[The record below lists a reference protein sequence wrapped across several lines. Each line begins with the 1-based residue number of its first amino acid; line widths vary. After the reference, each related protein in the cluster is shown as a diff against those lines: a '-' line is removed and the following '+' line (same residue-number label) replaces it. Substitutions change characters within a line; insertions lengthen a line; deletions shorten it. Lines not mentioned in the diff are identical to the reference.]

1 MKYHLVSNKPLFSQ
15 PTDATRNSSTH
26 ILSGIFV
33 AVIFTFCTITG
44 CNNSP
49 SIVPVQGTVLLDGKP
64 LEGAAVLFHPKA
76 DERPAVG
83 TTDKRGIFHLTTR
96 SQSDGAHVGLNKV
109 SITKESDEPQLNDVE
124 EGIQD
129 FTLITPAQY
138 ASPELSGIEIDVYP
152 GMGSITLE
160 MTSD

>member
-1 MKYHLVSNKPLFSQ
+1 MKYHLVSNKPLFSR
-15 PTDATRNSSTH
+15 PTDTTSNSYKHFLPSF
-26 ILSGIFV
+26 FV
-33 AVIFTFCTITG
+33 AVIFLICSTTG

-49 SIVPVQGTVLLDGKP
+49 NIVPVKGTVLLDGKP

-83 TTDKRGIFHLTTR
+83 VTDKRGMFELTTR
-96 SQSDGAHVGLNKV
+96 RQGDGAHVGLNKV
-109 SITKESDEPQLNDVE
+109 SITKENDETQLNDAE

-152 GMGSITLE
+152 GMESIMLE
-160 MTSD
+160 MTTD

>member
-1 MKYHLVSNKPLFSQ
+1 MVVLSIC
-15 PTDATRNSSTH
+15 PT
-26 ILSGIFV
+26 
-33 AVIFTFCTITG
+33 TG
-44 CNNSP
+44 CNSSP
-49 SIVPVQGTVLLDGKP
+49 NIVPVKGTVLLDGKP
-64 LEGAAVLFHPKA
+64 LEGAAVLFHPQA

-83 TTDKRGIFHLTTR
+83 ITDKRGTFHLTTR
-96 SQSDGAHVGLNKV
+96 SQGDGAHVGLNKV
-109 SITKESDEPQLNDVE
+109 SITKESDDPQLNDAEEVTDAE

-152 GMGSITLE
+152 GIGSVTLE

>member
-1 MKYHLVSNKPLFSQ
+1 MFVVVVLIIC
-15 PTDATRNSSTH
+15 PT
-26 ILSGIFV
+26 I
-33 AVIFTFCTITG
+33 G
-44 CNNSP
+44 CNRSP
-49 SIVPVQGTVLLDGKP
+49 NIVPVKGTVLLDGKP

-83 TTDKRGIFHLTTR
+83 ITDKRGTFHLTTR
-96 SQSDGAHVGLNKV
+96 SQGDGAHVGLNKV
-109 SITKESDEPQLNDVE
+109 SITKESDEPLLNNAEDANDAE

-152 GMGSITLE
+152 GMESITLE

>member
-1 MKYHLVSNKPLFSQ
+1 MFVVVVLIIC
-15 PTDATRNSSTH
+15 PT
-26 ILSGIFV
+26 
-33 AVIFTFCTITG
+33 TG
-44 CNNSP
+44 CNRSP
-49 SIVPVQGTVLLDGKP
+49 NIVPVKGSVLLDGKP

-83 TTDKRGIFHLTTR
+83 ITDKRGTFHLTTR
-96 SQSDGAHVGLNKV
+96 SQGDGAHVGLNKV
-109 SITKESDEPQLNDVE
+109 SITKESDEPLLNNAEDANDAE

-152 GMGSITLE
+152 GMESITLE

>member
-1 MKYHLVSNKPLFSQ
+1 MLVTVIIIIY
-15 PTDATRNSSTH
+15 PT
-26 ILSGIFV
+26 
-33 AVIFTFCTITG
+33 TG

-49 SIVPVQGTVLLDGKP
+49 NIVPVEGTVLLDGKP

-83 TTDKRGIFHLTTR
+83 ITDKLGTFHLTTR
-96 SQSDGAHVGLNKV
+96 SPGDGAHVGLNKV
-109 SITKESDEPQLNDVE
+109 SITKESDEPQLNDAE

-138 ASPELSGIEIDVYP
+138 ASPELSGLEIDVNP
-152 GMGSITLE
+152 GMDSIILE
-160 MTSD
+160 MTTD

>member
-49 SIVPVQGTVLLDGKP
+49 NIVPVQGTVLLDGKP

-124 EGIQD
+124 EGI
-129 FTLITPAQY
+129 
-138 ASPELSGIEIDVYP
+138 
-152 GMGSITLE
+152 
-160 MTSD
+160 

>member
-1 MKYHLVSNKPLFSQ
+1 MFVVVVLIIC
-15 PTDATRNSSTH
+15 PT
-26 ILSGIFV
+26 
-33 AVIFTFCTITG
+33 TG
-44 CNNSP
+44 CNRSP
-49 SIVPVQGTVLLDGKP
+49 NIVPVKGTVLLDGKP
-64 LEGAAVLFHPKA
+64 LEGAAVLFHPQA

-83 TTDKRGIFHLTTR
+83 ITDKRGTFHLTTR
-96 SQSDGAHVGLNKV
+96 SQGDGAHVGLNKV
-109 SITKESDEPQLNDVE
+109 SITKESDDPQLNDAEAVTDAE

-152 GMGSITLE
+152 GIGSVTLE

>member
-1 MKYHLVSNKPLFSQ
+1 
-15 PTDATRNSSTH
+15 
-26 ILSGIFV
+26 
-33 AVIFTFCTITG
+33 
-44 CNNSP
+44 
-49 SIVPVQGTVLLDGKP
+49 
-64 LEGAAVLFHPKA
+64 
-76 DERPAVG
+76 
-83 TTDKRGIFHLTTR
+83 
-96 SQSDGAHVGLNKV
+96 V

-138 ASPELSGIEIDVYP
+138 ASPELSRIEIDVYP

>member
-1 MKYHLVSNKPLFSQ
+1 MLVVVVLIDC
-15 PTDATRNSSTH
+15 PT
-26 ILSGIFV
+26 
-33 AVIFTFCTITG
+33 TG

-49 SIVPVQGTVLLDGKP
+49 NIVPVKGTVLLDGKP

-83 TTDKRGIFHLTTR
+83 ITDKLGTFHLTTR
-96 SQSDGAHVGLNKV
+96 MQSDGAHVGLNKV
-109 SITKESDEPQLNDVE
+109 SITKESDELQLNDAEEVNDSE

-138 ASPELSGIEIDVYP
+138 ASPELSGLEIDVYP
-152 GMGSITLE
+152 GMKPVILEITSE
-160 MTSD
+160 

>member
-15 PTDATRNSSTH
+15 PTDTTRNSSKH
-26 ILSGIFV
+26 FLSSFFA
-33 AVIFTFCTITG
+33 AVIFLICPTTG
-44 CNNSP
+44 CNSSP
-49 SIVPVQGTVLLDGKP
+49 SIVPVKGTVLLNGKP
-64 LEGAAVLFHPKA
+64 LEGAAVLFQPKA

-83 TTDKRGIFHLTTR
+83 ITDKLGTFHLTTR
-96 SQSDGAHVGLNKV
+96 RQGDGAHVGLNKV
-109 SITKESDEPQLNDVE
+109 SITKESDEPQLDDAE

-129 FTLITPAQY
+129 FTLITPALY

-152 GMGSITLE
+152 GMESITLE

>member
-1 MKYHLVSNKPLFSQ
+1 MLVVVVLINCP
-15 PTDATRNSSTH
+15 
-26 ILSGIFV
+26 
-33 AVIFTFCTITG
+33 ITG

-49 SIVPVQGTVLLDGKP
+49 NIVPVNGTVLLDGKP

-83 TTDKRGIFHLTTR
+83 ITDKRGTFHLTTR
-96 SQSDGAHVGLNKV
+96 SQGDGAHVGLNKV
-109 SITKESDEPQLNDVE
+109 SITKESDEPLLNNAEDANDAE

-138 ASPELSGIEIDVYP
+138 ASPELSGLEIDVYP
-152 GMGSITLE
+152 GMEPVILEITSE
-160 MTSD
+160 

>member
-1 MKYHLVSNKPLFSQ
+1 MLVVVVLINCP
-15 PTDATRNSSTH
+15 
-26 ILSGIFV
+26 
-33 AVIFTFCTITG
+33 ITG

-49 SIVPVQGTVLLDGKP
+49 NIVPVNGTVLLDGKP

-83 TTDKRGIFHLTTR
+83 ITDKRGTFHLTTR
-96 SQSDGAHVGLNKV
+96 SQGDGAHVGLNKV
-109 SITKESDEPQLNDVE
+109 SITKESDEPLLNNAEDANDAE

-152 GMGSITLE
+152 GMESITLE

>member
-1 MKYHLVSNKPLFSQ
+1 MKLHLFSNKPRCSLPANTKNNFSRHIRSCIVLVIIFIIW
-15 PTDATRNSSTH
+15 PT
-26 ILSGIFV
+26 I
-33 AVIFTFCTITG
+33 G
-44 CNNSP
+44 CDSP
-49 SIVPVQGTVLLDGKP
+49 PNIVPVKGTVLLDGKP

>member
-1 MKYHLVSNKPLFSQ
+1 MFVVVVLIIC
-15 PTDATRNSSTH
+15 PT
-26 ILSGIFV
+26 
-33 AVIFTFCTITG
+33 TG
-44 CNNSP
+44 CNRSP
-49 SIVPVQGTVLLDGKP
+49 NIVPVKGTVLLDGKP

-83 TTDKRGIFHLTTR
+83 ITDKRGTFHLTTR
-96 SQSDGAHVGLNKV
+96 SQGDGAHVGLNKV
-109 SITKESDEPQLNDVE
+109 SITKESDEPLLNNAEDANDAE

-152 GMGSITLE
+152 GMESITLE

>member
-1 MKYHLVSNKPLFSQ
+1 MFVVVVLIIC
-15 PTDATRNSSTH
+15 PT
-26 ILSGIFV
+26 
-33 AVIFTFCTITG
+33 TG
-44 CNNSP
+44 CNRSP
-49 SIVPVQGTVLLDGKP
+49 NIVPVKGTVLLDRKP
-64 LEGAAVLFHPKA
+64 LEGAAVLFHPQA

-83 TTDKRGIFHLTTR
+83 ITDKRGTFHLTTR
-96 SQSDGAHVGLNKV
+96 SQGDGAHVGLNKV
-109 SITKESDEPQLNDVE
+109 SITKESDEPLLNNAEDANDAE

-152 GMGSITLE
+152 GIESVTLE

>member
-1 MKYHLVSNKPLFSQ
+1 MLVVVVLINCP
-15 PTDATRNSSTH
+15 
-26 ILSGIFV
+26 
-33 AVIFTFCTITG
+33 ITG

-49 SIVPVQGTVLLDGKP
+49 NIVPVKGTVLLDGKP

-83 TTDKRGIFHLTTR
+83 ISDKRGTFHLTTR
-96 SQSDGAHVGLNKV
+96 SQGDGAHVGLNKV
-109 SITKESDEPQLNDVE
+109 SITKESDEPRLNDAEEVNDSE

-138 ASPELSGIEIDVYP
+138 ASPELSGVEIDVYP
-152 GMGSITLE
+152 GMESIMLE
-160 MTSD
+160 MTTD